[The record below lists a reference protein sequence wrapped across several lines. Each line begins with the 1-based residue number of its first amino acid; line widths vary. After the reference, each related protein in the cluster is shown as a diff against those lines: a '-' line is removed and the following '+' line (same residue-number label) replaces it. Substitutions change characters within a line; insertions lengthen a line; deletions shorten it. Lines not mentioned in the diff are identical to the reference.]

1 MEEIEY
7 IKYSASPNF
16 GEGEVDGGGYWWR
29 WSHGGNLYSS
39 SRVT

>member
-16 GEGEVDGGGYWWR
+16 REVVRWMAEVVCGGG
-29 WSHGGNLYSS
+29 L
-39 SRVT
+39 